1 MKYGREYENQ
11 ADLLGAQI
19 MAGAGY
25 DPRAMA
31 RMFETIEK
39 QGGGGGPELLSDHP
53 NPGNRVQAINREAQ
67 QLQVRN
73 PRGGNGDIEA
83 VHARLQQMPQA
94 PTSAQVAQQAKQGRQ
109 REPVGT
115 SGRDVRVDQPS
126 GEWRTYQPGDFLRIS
141 VPANWEQVGSG
152 NTVTF
157 APDGGYVHAQNGQ
170 SAFTHGIE
178 IGVTRGNG
186 SNGNNLQ
193 QQTEQLLQGF
203 AQSNPQLR
211 RQGGV
216 RAPASAAVGS
226 DHHADQRVGGHRQN
240 GERGSLDGAAAR
252 WERDTPDRRRA
263 DRRSAHL
270 SHHVHPHPS
279 ERAAHGQPVM
289 KAAAGPRRVSRDKG

>member
-1 MKYGREYENQ
+1 
-11 ADLLGAQI
+11 
-19 MAGAGY
+19 
-25 DPRAMA
+25 
-31 RMFETIEK
+31 
-39 QGGGGGPELLSDHP
+39 
-53 NPGNRVQAINREAQ
+53 
-67 QLQVRN
+67 
-73 PRGGNGDIEA
+73 
-83 VHARLQQMPQA
+83 MPQA

-157 APDGGYVHAQNGQ
+157 APDGGYVRAQNGQ

-211 RQGGV
+211 RQGGYS
-216 RAPASAAVGS
+216 RTS
-226 DHHADQRVGGHRQN
+226 VGGRQGLTTTLSNVSEVTGETEAVNVSTVQLRDGSVLFLIGVAPTDEARTYLTTFNRIRQN
-240 GERGSLDGAAAR
+240 VQLTD
-252 WERDTPDRRRA
+252 
-263 DRRSAHL
+263 
-270 SHHVHPHPS
+270 
-279 ERAAHGQPVM
+279 
-289 KAAAGPRRVSRDKG
+289 SR